1 MSRPKLLII
10 VLFQNLGEEY
20 PYYARSPAPPLAGA
34 LVAGLTPPIV
44 DIELLHEMV
53 RPINYDTD
61 ADFVAL
67 SFMDYCAP
75 HAFEVAR
82 KFHERGK
89 IVVAGGKYPSTFP
102 DAVVPHFDATVVGE
116 AEQIW
121 PQVVEDMLNGRLKK
135 VYRAPFAPPLDNIPP
150 PRYDLVESVFPV
162 VMVTETSRGCIH
174 RCSFCQLTVENAPY
188 RVRPVK
194 DVIRD
199 LTAIKTLPYH
209 KRKLAMLLDNNF
221 GGDIEHA
228 KEVLREVAKLK
239 MWAIGIQFS
248 FDCLHDKEYVDLLVK
263 AHCHMAFIGLESLN
277 EPSLAAIHKRHNH
290 VDEYQELFQMLRR
303 RRILTFTGMM
313 LAIDED
319 TPEYYENLPG
329 NLARVSPSSI
339 LMSIAIPIPGTPLN
353 KKVVA
358 DGRLTDTNLA
368 NYDGDHL
375 VFKPKS
381 VTANDVFRAYKRINR
396 LFFSIPSIV
405 RRWWKFITAY
415 SGEENIALQVFN
427 SVLISIFFFE
437 LNYFE
442 RDHANRRVYANES
455 LSAGKSEEEPLL
467 DKKETPLIQSS
478 R

>member
-1 MSRPKLLII
+1 VSKPKLLII

-44 DIELLHEMV
+44 DVELHHEMV
-53 RPINYDTD
+53 RPINYNTD

-67 SFMDYCAP
+67 SFMDYCSP

-89 IVVAGGKYPSTFP
+89 IVIAGGKYASTFP
-102 DAVVPHFDATVVGE
+102 DAVIPHFDVTVVGE
-116 AEQIW
+116 AEQVW
-121 PQVVEDMLNGRLKK
+121 PQVVEGLVNGRHRQ

-150 PRYDLVESVFPV
+150 PRYDLVEPVFPV

-174 RCSFCQLTVENAPY
+174 RCSFCQLTVENKPY

-199 LTAIKTLPYH
+199 LTAIRTLPYP
-209 KRKLAMLLDNNF
+209 KRKLAMLMDNNF

-228 KEVLREVAKLK
+228 KEVLREIARLK

-263 AHCHMAFIGLESLN
+263 ANCGMAFIGLESLN

-290 VDEYQELFQMLRR
+290 VDEYQQLFRMLRQ

-319 TPEYYENLPG
+319 TPQYYEDLPD
-329 NLARVSPSSI
+329 NLAKVSPSSI
-339 LMSIAIPIPGTPLN
+339 LMSIAIPIPGTTLH
-353 KKVVA
+353 KRVV
-358 DGRLTDTNLA
+358 DENRLTDTNLA

-375 VFKPKS
+375 CFQPRS
-381 VTANDVFRAYKRINR
+381 VTAADVFRAYKRINR
-396 LFFSIPSIV
+396 LFFSIPSILS
-405 RRWWKFITAY
+405 RWWRFVTAY
-415 SGEENIALQVFN
+415 SGEENPAVQV
-427 SVLISIFFFE
+427 VRTILISVFFFS

-442 RDHANRRVYANES
+442 RDHANRRVYANAS
-455 LSAGKSEEEPLL
+455 LSVGKSEAESA
-467 DKKETPLIQSS
+467 KK
-478 R
+478 RR